1 MELVR
6 TLGVLCEAP
15 APEHETIAS
24 ALGIP
29 APDPEE
35 WTRLFVLELPP
46 YASIY
51 LDAEGMIGG
60 EARERVAGF
69 WRALALAPPAEP
81 DHLASLLGLYT
92 ALAEAER
99 DEPDP
104 ARRALWREARTAFL
118 WEHLASW
125 LPLYLDAL
133 EALAG
138 NGYAA
143 WAGLLQDALAGEAAR
158 LSPPAGLPAQL
169 RAAPA
174 LIVGGETGIDELVGV
189 LLVPVRT
196 GLVLAPADLR
206 RAAHELELG
215 SRLGERRTVL
225 RTLLA
230 QEPARTLGWLA
241 AEAQRRAVRP
251 APFWFEREISRFW
264 TERAEAAAALLS
276 ALGEEAARQEVSHVG

>member
-29 APDPEE
+29 VPDREE
-35 WTRLFVLELPP
+35 WTRVFVLELPP

-104 ARRALWREARTAFL
+104 ARRALWREARTALL

-143 WAGLLQDALAGEAAR
+143 WAGLLQDALAGEATR

-174 LIVGGETGIDELVGV
+174 LIVGGETGIDELVGA

-196 GLVLAPADLR
+196 GLVLAPADLG
-206 RAAHELELG
+206 RAAHELWLG

-225 RTLLA
+225 RSLLA

-241 AEAQRRAVRP
+241 AEAQRRAVHP
-251 APFWFEREISRFW
+251 APFWFDGEISRFW
-264 TERAEAAAALLS
+264 TERAKAAAALLS
-276 ALGEEAARQEVSHVG
+276 ELGEAAARQELSHVG

>member
-174 LIVGGETGIDELVGV
+174 LIVGGETGIDEL
-189 LLVPVRT
+189 
-196 GLVLAPADLR
+196 
-206 RAAHELELG
+206 ELG